1 MRTLAAI
8 LQDELATV
16 RELLAVCRQE
26 QEYFLTDD
34 LEGIQAITVPK
45 ADLARR
51 LAELE
56 QERQQALEATA
67 PGAVAA
73 QGEEAE
79 GEVAELRSA
88 LKQAVEELQEVNET
102 NRLLARQSLAY
113 IQKLLSLL
121 APDGQMPA
129 SVDRTV

>member
-1 MRTLAAI
+1 MRTLAAV

-26 QEYFLTDD
+26 QEYFKTDD
-34 LEGIQAITVPK
+34 LQGIQAINVPK

-51 LAELE
+51 LAGLE
-56 QERQQALEATA
+56 RERQQVLS
-67 PGAVAA
+67 AA
-73 QGEEAE
+73 AGETDQVIAQ
-79 GEVAELRSA
+79 LRTA
-88 LKQAVEELQEVNET
+88 LKQAAQELQEVNET

-113 IQKLLSLL
+113 IQKLVSLL
-121 APDGQMPA
+121 VPGGQVPA